1 MAGAAR
7 AMRISWYFG
16 FGWLSVA
23 TVVACAFGISRLE
36 PPIAWALYVPFL
48 VVALYMTVRFR
59 LYTTEPW
66 RRVHGRAMMAYG
78 QLAAKEYDAAKE
90 GGRPFDVKVPCRGLA
105 EQLFGRSPAGELD
118 ALLAD
123 GRKQYYGGLVEAYPQ
138 VFLEGVGEERRE
150 AVLDG
155 VRRDIDASEL
165 GPDIL
170 IARAIERSHG
180 RREAANYLRALLLGR
195 VR

>member
-1 MAGAAR
+1 MAGEAR
-7 AMRISWYFG
+7 VMRISWYFG

-23 TVVACAFGISRLE
+23 TVVACAVGISRLGS
-36 PPIAWALYVPFL
+36 PIAWVLYVPFL

-59 LYTTEPW
+59 LYNTEPW
-66 RRVHGRAMMAYG
+66 RRVHGRAMIAYG
-78 QLAAKEYDAAKE
+78 KLAAKEYDAAKE
-90 GGRPFDVKVPCRGLA
+90 GSRPFDIRVPCRGLA
-105 EQLFGRSPAGELD
+105 EQLFGQIPAGELD

-123 GRKQYYGGLVEAYPQ
+123 GRKQYYRELVEAYPQ
-138 VFLEGVGEERRE
+138 VFLKGIGEDRRE

-155 VRRDIDASEL
+155 VRRDVDASEL

-170 IARAIERSHG
+170 IARAIERRHG
-180 RREAANYLRALLLGR
+180 RREAAHYLRALLLGR